1 MTHKEE
7 LLSMDGEVLSY
18 DSVTATQNI
27 GGIKFNEDYLTDYF
41 NADGEDGDDFYDG
54 KLENYENA
62 IGKKFRQQQKK
73 RQRRRDLRTKSKA
86 KARETRA
93 RARET
98 SAKAKIQQAKAQ
110 QLSAKASEK
119 SVASD
124 VALAEAL
131 KVSAP
136 TTPIEEKKGLSMGAK
151 IGIGVGIAVV
161 LGVAGFFIWK
171 ATKGA
176 KGK

>member
-1 MTHKEE
+1 MKHNEE
-7 LLSMDGEVLSY
+7 LLSMDGEVLAY

-27 GGIKFNEDYLTDYF
+27 GGVRYNEDYLTDYF
-41 NADGEDGDDFYDG
+41 NADGEDTDEFYDG
-54 KLENYENA
+54 KLETYENA
-62 IGKKFRQQQKK
+62 IGSKFRKQQKK

-119 SVASD
+119 AVASD

-136 TTPIEEKKGLSMGAK
+136 PIAVEPEKKGLSMGAK
-151 IGIGVGIAVV
+151 IGIGVGVAVV

-171 ATKGA
+171 SMKN